1 MGAARVVADY
11 TGTSVSPTWDDYD
24 VAWDLADITWDVIE
38 PITFKLFANKTLQF
52 TTTRGS
58 SDVFRLP
65 QGYKTDTYEVEVSG
79 NVRVRSIHL
88 GETPLS
94 LKGS

>member
-11 TGTSVSPTWDDYD
+11 VGIVVSPLWDEYD
-24 VAWDLADITWDVIE
+24 VAWELADLTWDVTE
-38 PITFKLFANKTLQF
+38 PITFKLFVNKTLQF
-52 TTTRGS
+52 TTTRAS
-58 SDVFRLP
+58 SDIFRLP
-65 QGYKTDTYEVEVSG
+65 QGYKTDTYEVEVAG

-94 LKGS
+94 FKGS